1 MENTKPVILLVEDDP
16 LLTKMYQTKF
26 SMDGFDVRVAQ
37 DGEEGYQ
44 KIKEGGISFVI
55 MDVMM
60 PKLSGVDLYEKVRG
74 EGIDIPTIFL
84 TNLALEEQA
93 KKVLSLGAKEY
104 LIKANLTP
112 KEIVDKIKTYLGLPL
127 S

>member
-1 MENTKPVILLVEDDP
+1 MKGCVVMP
-16 LLTKMYQTKF
+16 
-26 SMDGFDVRVAQ
+26 S
-37 DGEEGYQ
+37 

-112 KEIVDKIKTYLGLPL
+112 KEIVDKIKTYLGLPRASVEL
-127 S
+127 